1 MIHPLF
7 KLLASRPELLA
18 AHLGGYAALLGAEA
32 QAALAATRRQ
42 ALLLALSAAAGLLGL
57 GLAGVAALLAASL
70 PMASMPLPW
79 LLWALPLGL
88 LLAAALGAWI
98 AQQQAAAWT
107 FVHLRQQA
115 QADMALLREASPS

>member
-1 MIHPLF
+1 M
-7 KLLASRPELLA
+7 
-18 AHLGGYAALLGAEA
+18 LGAEA
-32 QAALAATRRQ
+32 QAALAATRRR
-42 ALLLALSAAAGLLGL
+42 ALLLALAAAAGLLGL
-57 GLAGVAALLAASL
+57 ALAGVAALLAAAL
-70 PMASMPLPW
+70 PVAAMPLPW

-98 AQQQAAAWT
+98 ANQQAAAWT